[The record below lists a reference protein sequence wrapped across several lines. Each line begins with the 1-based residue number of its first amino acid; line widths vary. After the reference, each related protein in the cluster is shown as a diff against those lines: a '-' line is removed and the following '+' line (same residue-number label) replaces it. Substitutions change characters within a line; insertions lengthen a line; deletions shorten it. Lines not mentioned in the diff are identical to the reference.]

1 MDYKDT
7 TFKVKRKYF
16 CSWEDGSLHR
26 TRRHNYDCPYYMIE
40 DSKGGEWEF
49 MNSAT
54 EEERKQG
61 HETYSYG
68 KIIESFPVWFRYLF
82 NNAHAKTS
90 TEKLPPSF
98 NFGYEKIEYKHPY
111 WKYLNHLAIDVF
123 PKLVKNWEISKDLNP
138 STAKTFEEL
147 INEL

>member
-16 CSWEDGSLHR
+16 CSSKDGSLHR
-26 TRRHNYDCPYYMIE
+26 TKQGKYDSPYYMIK

-68 KIIESFPVWFRYLF
+68 KIIESFPDWFRDLF
-82 NNAHAKTS
+82 NKEHKET
-90 TEKLPPSF
+90 LPPSF

-111 WKYLNHLAIDVF
+111 WKYLNHLAIEVF